1 MKALEKQKTI
11 FINGGAVLVARNKI
25 IENGK
30 GGAYLQAEFLVA
42 KDDYMKKVDFPT
54 FKEEMTKYKDVCMNS
69 WDKQLKNDFLELIA
83 IIEAFED

>member
-11 FINGGAVLVARNKI
+11 FINGGAVLVARSKI

-54 FKEEMTKYKDVCMNS
+54 FKKEMAKYKDVCMNS
-69 WDKQLKNDFLELIA
+69 WDKQLQNDFLELIT
-83 IIEAFED
+83 IIETFEN